1 MSTFRRSDLR
11 SFNIRDLRQ
20 RTGELVRGAESGD
33 LAVVTKHGHPVFV
46 AVPMS
51 ERLLEAGVF
60 EVLAV
65 KLYADGV
72 LSLSKAAKLASSP
85 VERFLE
91 TLAASGV
98 DAVSYPPE
106 ELDEELASFG

>member
-1 MSTFRRSDLR
+1 MQT
-11 SFNIRDLRQ
+11 FNIRDLRQ
-20 RTGELVRGAESGD
+20 RTGEIVSGAESGD
-33 LAVVTKHGHPVFV
+33 LAVVTKHGRPVFV

-51 ERLLEAGVF
+51 QRLLEAGVF
-60 EVLAV
+60 EAPAI

-72 LSLSKAAKLASSP
+72 LSLSKAARFAGSP

-91 TLAASGV
+91 KLAAAGV
-98 DAVSYPPE
+98 DAVSYSPG

>member
-1 MSTFRRSDLR
+1 MQ

-33 LAVVTKHGHPVFV
+33 LAVVTKHGRPVFV
-46 AVPMS
+46 AVPMNQH
-51 ERLLEAGVF
+51 LLEAGVY
-60 EVLAV
+60 EALAV

-72 LSLSKAAKLASSP
+72 LSLSKAARFANSP
-85 VERFLE
+85 VEKFLE
-91 TLAASGV
+91 TLAAAGV